1 MYSDKSW
8 MEIHAC
14 QSKTIWF
21 ILKVKFRAFPYQ
33 NISLL
38 ITKTSINSTACV
50 DIWLH
55 MEIKW
60 FLFNDS
66 NRVQHNKL
74 FLQQLQVNFINWSF
88 SFLGKINILSITN
101 PANTCWKT
109 VSTMKQIFCQT
120 KDQTHLYFMIMHTN
134 CNWFLCYND

>member
-1 MYSDKSW
+1 MDGNSCLPIQNHLIYS
-8 MEIHAC
+8 
-14 QSKTIWF
+14 QSKVQSLSLPEYFF
-21 ILKVKFRAFPYQ
+21 INYK
-33 NISLL
+33 NIHLQHRSR
-38 ITKTSINSTACV
+38 ACV

-101 PANTCWKT
+101 PAITCWKT

-120 KDQTHLYFMIMHTN
+120 KDQTHVYFMIMHTN
-134 CNWFLCYND
+134 CNWFLSYND

>member
-8 MEIHAC
+8 MEIYAC

-21 ILKVKFRAFPYQ
+21 ILKVKFRAFPYR

-60 FLFNDS
+60 FLFNDT
-66 NRVQHNKL
+66 NRVQHKL

-101 PANTCWKT
+101 PAITC
-109 VSTMKQIFCQT
+109 
-120 KDQTHLYFMIMHTN
+120 
-134 CNWFLCYND
+134 